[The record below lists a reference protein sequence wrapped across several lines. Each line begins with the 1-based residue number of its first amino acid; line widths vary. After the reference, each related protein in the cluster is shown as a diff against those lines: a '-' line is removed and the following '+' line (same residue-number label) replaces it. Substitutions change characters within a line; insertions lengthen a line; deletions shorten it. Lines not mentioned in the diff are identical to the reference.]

1 MVDKGSPYQFTPPM
15 VGHAHIRRVMVGW
28 GVSVVAET
36 GALVALLVVAY
47 DTGGPAMVALLAAV
61 RALPV
66 VIVGPIVIG
75 RSDRG
80 RREVWLVGSLAV
92 RAGLLGASAALLVLD
107 VPVAALVLG
116 GSASL
121 LFSTHRPLNAALLP
135 QLARTPAELTSA
147 NAAMA
152 LAESGGALL
161 GPVLAGVGLIAGSP
175 VVVLAGAALLV
186 VTAAAAA
193 AGVRT
198 SGTPQ
203 AAAAPLT
210 LRTAARDLTSG
221 FRALSRPPMLLVL
234 TAGQTFARGVL
245 LVAVVVLAKDTFGS
259 GDSGVAWLTAM
270 LGLGGLVGAGIAA
283 WKVSSSQLARAFVL
297 GVVLWGLPMVVL
309 GAWTNEPLGYLAFAV
324 IGFGNAV
331 LDVGVFTLVARLVGR
346 DQLGRAFAAFEVIIV
361 VCVTLGSWVA
371 SALLTQVDVG
381 VLLAGV
387 GLLLVVTAVAFA
399 AQALAVDRAL
409 TPHPHTTVL
418 RDCAALRGL
427 PLVTVEHLADAS
439 DVRVF
444 EAGDVVVAEGDPG
457 SEFFVIAS
465 GRALVDV
472 AGEPVGELGPGDGF
486 GEIALLRHS
495 PRTATVTAQTAME
508 TLVVSHRDF
517 VAFVAGHS
525 ASAVSLAEL
534 ADARAESNSRL
545 LGDTL

>member
-1 MVDKGSPYQFTPPM
+1 M
-15 VGHAHIRRVMVGW
+15 VGQTHVRRVMVGW
-28 GVSVVAET
+28 GASVVAET

-47 DTGGPAMVALLAAV
+47 DTGGPAMVAILAAV

-66 VIVGPIVIG
+66 VIIGPVVIG

-92 RAGLLGASAALLVLD
+92 RAALLAAGATVLALD
-107 VPVAALVLG
+107 APVAALILG
-116 GSASL
+116 GAASL

-135 QLARTPAELTSA
+135 QLARTPSELTSA

-152 LAESGGALL
+152 LAESGGALV

-175 VVVLAGAALLV
+175 VVVLAGAAMLV
-186 VTAAAAA
+186 VTSAVAA

-203 AAAAPLT
+203 AAAEPLT
-210 LRTAARDLTSG
+210 PRTAARDLASG
-221 FRALSRPPMLLVL
+221 FFALARPPMLLVL

-245 LVAVVVLAKDTFGS
+245 LVAVVVLAKDMFGS
-259 GDSGVAWLTAM
+259 GDSGVAWLNAM

-283 WKVSSSQLARAFVL
+283 VAVTSSRLARAFVL

-346 DQLGRAFAAFEVIIV
+346 DQLGRAFAAFEVLIV
-361 VCVTLGSWVA
+361 VCVTLGSWAA

-381 VLLAGV
+381 MLLAGV
-387 GLLLVVTAVAFA
+387 GVLLVVAALLFS
-399 AQALAVDRAL
+399 AQAVGVDRSL

-418 RDCAALRGL
+418 RDCAALSGL
-427 PLVTVEHLADAS
+427 PLVTVEHLADAGQ
-439 DVRVF
+439 VRPY
-444 EAGDVVVAEGDPG
+444 EAGDVVVRQGDPG

-465 GRALVDV
+465 GWVRVDV
-472 AGEPVGELGPGDGF
+472 GGEPVGDLGPGDGF
-486 GEIALLRHS
+486 GEIALLRQS
-495 PRTATVTAQTAME
+495 PRTATVTATTQLRA
-508 TLVVSHRDF
+508 LVVSQRDF
-517 VAFVAGHS
+517 VTFVAGHS

-534 ADARAESNSRL
+534 ADARAEANSRL
-545 LGDTL
+545 LDEPS

>member
-1 MVDKGSPYQFTPPM
+1 MLGQTQV
-15 VGHAHIRRVMVGW
+15 RRVMVGW
-28 GVSVVAET
+28 GASVVAET

-47 DTGGPAMVALLAAV
+47 DAGGPAMVALLAAV

-80 RREVWLVGSLAV
+80 RREVWLVGSLLV
-92 RAGLLGASAALLVLD
+92 RAVLLGGSAVLLLLD

-116 GSASL
+116 GTAAL

-161 GPVLAGVGLIAGSP
+161 GPVLAGVGLVTGSP

-186 VTAAAAA
+186 AMAAASA

-198 SGTPQ
+198 SGTPT
-203 AAAAPLT
+203 AAAEPLT
-210 LRTAARDLTSG
+210 LRTAAGDLASG

-245 LVAVVVLAKDTFGS
+245 LVAVVVLAKDTFGT
-259 GDSGVAWLTAM
+259 GDEGVAWLTAM
-270 LGLGGLVGAGIAA
+270 LGLGGLVGAGIAG
-283 WKVSSSQLARAFVL
+283 WKVTSGRLGRAFVL
-297 GVVLWGLPMVVL
+297 GVVLWGLPMVLL
-309 GAWTNEPLGYLAFAV
+309 GARTEEPWGFVAFAV

-346 DQLGRAFAAFEVIIV
+346 DQLGRAFAAFEVLIV
-361 VCVTLGSWVA
+361 VSVTLGSWAA

-387 GLLLVVTAVAFA
+387 GLVLVVTALAFV
-399 AQALAVDRAL
+399 AQAVGVDRAL
-409 TPHPHTTVL
+409 TPHPNTEVL
-418 RDCAALRGL
+418 RGCAALSGL
-427 PLVTVEHLADAS
+427 PLVTVEHLADACPT
-439 DVRVF
+439 RLF
-444 EAGDVVVAEGDPG
+444 RAGDVVVRQGDPG
-457 SEFFVIAS
+457 TEFFVIAS
-465 GRALVDV
+465 GRAEVDV
-472 AGEPVGELGPGDGF
+472 GGQAVAELGHGDGF
-486 GEIALLRHS
+486 GEIALLRDS
-495 PRTATVTAQTAME
+495 PRTATVTALTPLEA
-508 TLVVSHRDF
+508 LVIAQRDF

-525 ASAVSLAEL
+525 ASAVSLAAL
-534 ADARAESNSRL
+534 ADARVEGNARA
-545 LGDTL
+545 LGDSS

>member
-1 MVDKGSPYQFTPPM
+1 M
-15 VGHAHIRRVMVGW
+15 AGW
-28 GVSVVAET
+28 GASVVAET
-36 GALVALLVVAY
+36 SALVALLVVAY

-80 RREVWLVGSLAV
+80 RREVWLVGSLVV
-92 RAGLLGASAALLVLD
+92 RAALLGASAALLLLD
-107 VPVAALVLG
+107 VPLAALILG

-161 GPVLAGVGLIAGSP
+161 GPVLAGVGLIIGSP
-175 VVVLAGAALLV
+175 VVVLAGAAVLV
-186 VTAAAAA
+186 VTAAVAA

-203 AAAAPLT
+203 AAAEPLT
-210 LRTAARDLTSG
+210 LRSAAGDLASG

-234 TAGQTFARGVL
+234 SAGQTFARGVL
-245 LVAVVVLAKDTFGS
+245 LVAVVVLAKDTFGT

-283 WKVSSSQLARAFVL
+283 WKLTSSQLGRAFVL
-297 GVVLWGLPMVVL
+297 GVVLWGLPMMLL

-346 DQLGRAFAAFEVIIV
+346 DQLGRAFAAFEVVIV
-361 VCVTLGSWVA
+361 VSVTLGSWVA
-371 SALLTQVDVG
+371 SALLAQVDVG

-387 GLLLVVTAVAFA
+387 GLLLVTTAVAFA
-399 AQALAVDRAL
+399 AQAAGVDRAL
-409 TPHPHTTVL
+409 TPHPNTTVL
-418 RDCAALRGL
+418 RDCAALSGL

-439 DVRVF
+439 QTRLFQD
-444 EAGDVVVAEGDPG
+444 GDVIVRQGDPG
-457 SEFFVIAS
+457 SEFFVVAS
-465 GRALVDV
+465 GRARVDV
-472 AGEPVGELGPGDGF
+472 DAEPVGELAPGDGF
-486 GEIALLRHS
+486 GEIALLRDS
-495 PRTATVTAQTAME
+495 PRTATVTALTPME
-508 TLVVSHRDF
+508 TLVIAQRDF

-534 ADARAESNSRL
+534 ADSRTESNSRL
-545 LGDTL
+545 LGDTS